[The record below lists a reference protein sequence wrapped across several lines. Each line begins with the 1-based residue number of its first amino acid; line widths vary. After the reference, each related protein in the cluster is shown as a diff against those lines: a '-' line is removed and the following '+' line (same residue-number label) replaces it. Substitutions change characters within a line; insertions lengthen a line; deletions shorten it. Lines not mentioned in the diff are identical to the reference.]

1 MAEMIIRLEVDP
13 HTQKKNVIIRY
24 RSDGDALPMEHEDE
38 HRNLVDQLIEGGTLE
53 AAEVGAIIVEREESG
68 SPLLSADVLEQLI
81 RFYGGA
87 MQELFG
93 DYLERSV
100 SAFTEQQDTFQ
111 AQVRQ
116 MLEDN
121 PMADMAKRNLEL
133 WDQLHQMVGK
143 AWSGAAHN
151 KKSGEED
158 D

>member
-1 MAEMIIRLEVDP
+1 VTVHVIRKYSNRRLYDP
-13 HTQKKNVIIRY
+13 EQSQHVTLDQVRELILSGERVRVEDAKSGEDIT
-24 RSDGDALPMEHEDE
+24 RSIL
-38 HRNLVDQLIEGGTLE
+38 LQ
-53 AAEVGAIIVEREESG
+53 IIVEREESG